1 MKNQPKLVTSSKR
14 FASSILPIIGLTLL
28 LVSCGQNDRFPASEG
43 WVSLFNGK
51 DLTGWDFKTDGAS
64 KIWTVK
70 DGVIDCEPLL
80 KLEGDKSL
88 WSKQS
93 FKDFT
98 LHAEWRLKRTE
109 GIYQTPTVL
118 PDGSYLLDANGD
130 KVTTP
135 GPGADSGI
143 YLRGSSKAQLNI
155 WTWPIGSGEVY
166 GYRNNQKDPVIR
178 AGVTPKVAAD
188 NPVGEWNTFHVTLKG
203 DRLTVDLNGKRVLDN
218 AQLPG
223 IPETGPLVLQH
234 HGGYDSVKKEW
245 NGASS
250 LVQFRNLYIKEL

>member
-1 MKNQPKLVTSSKR
+1 MLRASKGSPFLLFNLLCVTALFVVSCTSSEKN
-14 FASSILPIIGLTLL
+14 A
-28 LVSCGQNDRFPASEG
+28 FPESEG

-51 DLTGWDFKTDGAS
+51 DLTGWETKLDGAE
-64 KIWTVK
+64 KIWSVK
-70 DGVIDCEPLL
+70 DGVIDCEPNLNL
-80 KLEGDKSL
+80 RGDKNL
-88 WSKQS
+88 WSTRS
-93 FKDFT
+93 LKDFT
-98 LHAEWRLKRTE
+98 LHAEWRIKRTE
-109 GIYQTPTVL
+109 GLYQTPTVL
-118 PDGSYLLDANGD
+118 PDGSYLLDSKGD

-135 GPGADSGI
+135 MPGADSGI

-178 AGVTPKVAAD
+178 AGVTPKVRAD
-188 NPVGEWNTFHVTLKG
+188 NPVGEWNTFHVTVKG

-223 IPETGPLVLQH
+223 IPESGPIVLQH
-234 HGGYDSVKKEW
+234 HGGYDSEKKEW

-250 LVQFRNLYIKEL
+250 LVQFRNIYVKEL